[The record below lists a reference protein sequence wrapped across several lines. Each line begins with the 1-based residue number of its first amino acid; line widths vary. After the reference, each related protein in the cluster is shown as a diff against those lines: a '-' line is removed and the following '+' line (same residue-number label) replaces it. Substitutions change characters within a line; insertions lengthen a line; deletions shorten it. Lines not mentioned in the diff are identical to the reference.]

1 MQHSLDSF
9 HNIYLDFV
17 SEIKNRTLEEYI
29 VPHSTCFRKAIF
41 KIGMLTARSYVSV
54 YNLHIA
60 FIRAFIFTVDVVI
73 EF

>member
-29 VPHSTCFRKAIF
+29 VHVLEKRFSK
-41 KIGMLTARSYVSV
+41 
-54 YNLHIA
+54 
-60 FIRAFIFTVDVVI
+60 
-73 EF
+73 